1 MVAAG
6 KRNLSKLLD
15 LAYRIDLSPNAW
27 HRALDETL
35 LLALK
40 SRAGV
45 VSFEFD
51 ASEATGP
58 VRVGTTQ
65 MAGEAPRLYED
76 TPAFHESIDGASYRV
91 IMKDRGVGA
100 VNLTVMSKLAELGLS
115 VRDFP
120 PVVWLWSRAK
130 MADMW
135 SLYVLHGEGRGL
147 GFVHPLSEPT
157 RLDTKAQATWER
169 VGSHI
174 LAGYSLRR
182 QLAGKEPLAEAS
194 ALFRPD
200 GTALDLDEAAHARR
214 DALRH
219 TIRAIDRARAADY
232 RTGEASVLELWDGV
246 VEGRWRL
253 YDHVDTDGARFIV
266 LVPVEPAQARKH
278 RLSTREREVA
288 RRVAHGVANKEI
300 ACDLDISLASVA
312 TYLRR
317 ALGKLGLSTRGE
329 LQMLWGR
336 IDRTLPRAPN

>member
-1 MVAAG
+1 MIVAE
-6 KRNLSKLLD
+6 KRTLSDLLE
-15 LAYRIDLSPNAW
+15 LSYRIDLSPDAW
-27 HRALDETL
+27 HRALDEKL

-51 ASEATGP
+51 ASEPTGP
-58 VRVGTTQ
+58 VQVGTTQ
-65 MAGEAPRLYED
+65 MAGEATRLYEE
-76 TPAFHESIDGASYRV
+76 TPEFHESIDGASYRV
-91 IMKDRGVGA
+91 IMRDRGAGA
-100 VNLTVMSKLAELGLS
+100 LSLTVMSKLAELGLTI
-115 VRDFP
+115 RDFP
-120 PVVWLWSRAK
+120 PVVRLWSRAR

-135 SLYVLHGEGRGL
+135 SLYVLDSEGRGL

-157 RLDTKAQATWER
+157 RLETKARATWER
-169 VGSHI
+169 IGSHI

-200 GTALDLDEAAHARR
+200 GTAIDLDEAAYARR

-219 TIRAIDRARAADY
+219 TIRAIDGARAADY
-232 RTGEASVLELWDGV
+232 RTGEASILELWDGV

-253 YDHVDTDGARFIV
+253 FDHLDTDGTRFVV
-266 LVPVEPAQARKH
+266 LVPVHRDEARKH

-288 RRVAHGVANKEI
+288 RRVAQGAANKEI
-300 ACDLDISLASVA
+300 AYDLDISLASVA
-312 TYLRR
+312 THLRR
-317 ALGKLGLSTRGE
+317 ALRKLGLSTRAE

-336 IDRTLPRAPN
+336 IDRTLPGASD